1 LYKYLLLTFIAGGEG
16 KVKKTK
22 EVKAGKA
29 KGNTKAKEVAAGAK
43 LQKDLAAAAAASAAL
58 VVTKKR
64 KHRL

>member
-16 KVKKTK
+16 KFKKTK

-29 KGNTKAKEVAAGAK
+29 KAKEVAK
-43 LQKDLAAAAAASAAL
+43 LQKDLAAAAAAAAL